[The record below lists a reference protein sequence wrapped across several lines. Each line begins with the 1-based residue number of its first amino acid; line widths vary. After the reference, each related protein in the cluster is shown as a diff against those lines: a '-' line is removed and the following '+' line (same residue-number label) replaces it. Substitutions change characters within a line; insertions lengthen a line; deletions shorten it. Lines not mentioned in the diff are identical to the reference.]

1 MSIALLYWALLDK
14 KISFSES
21 TLLLG
26 AAFVYVAAVYFT
38 KDVEEKFFGAKTV
51 LTESKKAASFAAHSI
66 KPNDEESVY
75 KAIPHTASPFGI
87 EVDVEE
93 IFHGRMVPNQKE
105 HVEIKTNASSG
116 NLELQTTDP
125 SKGFHLT
132 SASDAA
138 LLGPQLEFK
147 NLKEIQYQGGN
158 TITLEFEK
166 GVLGGLVLEKMSL
179 KMTCAQGSDRDDLV
193 SKLKEQVPNVSVAE
207 HYDATIIGGLHHFK
221 HLMADKDMSIW
232 IKIVYGLPELFIDS
246 LLRLTLFA
254 VDIKDVKKENRWPL
268 CFCGAM
274 VWLATFSFMM
284 LECANMIHYYIP
296 PIPTS
301 FLGITVCAVG
311 TSFPNAV
318 ASVILSSQDKPAAAI
333 ANALGSNIQNVF
345 LAMAFPWVIYQA
357 NHGFMDIPQEV
368 AGISEGVVWMVG
380 TLVVVVLFALIP
392 PVCMLT
398 KPFGWILNFI
408 YGLYVVDISG
418 ETFGLW
424 QPFLK

>member
-1 MSIALLYWALLDK
+1 
-14 KISFSES
+14 
-21 TLLLG
+21 
-26 AAFVYVAAVYFT
+26 VAV
-38 KDVEEKFFGAKTV
+38 
-51 LTESKKAASFAAHSI
+51 S
-66 KPNDEESVY
+66 
-75 KAIPHTASPFGI
+75 
-87 EVDVEE
+87 
-93 IFHGRMVPNQKE
+93 
-105 HVEIKTNASSG
+105 TNASTG
-116 NLELQTTDP
+116 ALQLASDP

-132 SASDAA
+132 SCKDES
-138 LLGPQLEFK
+138 LLGPQVEFK

-158 TITLEFEK
+158 TIVLEFDK
-166 GVLGGLVLEKMSL
+166 GALGGLILEKMSM

-193 SKLKEQVPNVSVAE
+193 AKLKEQAPNVDVLE
-207 HYDATIIGGLHHFK
+207 KYDATIVGGIHHFR
-221 HLMADKDMSIW
+221 HLMADKDLSIY
-232 IKIVYGLPELFIDS
+232 IKIMYGIPELFIDS

-274 VWLATFSFMM
+274 FWLATFSFMM

-296 PIPTS
+296 PIPVS

-345 LAMAFPWVIYQA
+345 LAMAFPWVIYQT
-357 NHGFMDIPQEV
+357 NYGFKDIPQEV

-380 TLVVVVLFALIP
+380 TLVVVVLFVLIP